1 MLESELKELQGN
13 LNTEDNIQIYKRYQ
27 KELDSIYDHITECI
41 KIRSKC
47 EWYERGEKSTKFF
60 LNLDEKRG
68 NQNQI
73 RKLIFDK
80 KEIDGDAK
88 ISKKSKVSVRYFSKV
103 SLSKM

>member
-13 LNTEDNIQIYKRYQ
+13 LHTEDNIQRYNIYQ
-27 KELDSIYDHITECI
+27 EELDSIYDHITERI
-41 KIRSKC
+41 KIRSRC

-60 LNLDEKRG
+60 LNLEEKRG

-80 KEIDGDAK
+80 KEIDGDK
-88 ISKKSKVSVRYFSKV
+88 E
-103 SLSKM
+103 M

>member
-13 LNTEDNIQIYKRYQ
+13 LNTEDNIHRYNRYQ
-27 KELDSIYDHITECI
+27 EELDSIYDHITERI

-60 LNLDEKRG
+60 LNLEEKRG

-80 KEIDGDAK
+80 KEIDGMRYCY
-88 ISKKSKVSVRYFSKV
+88 SVS
-103 SLSKM
+103 